1 MGFTEPVYDPERPGE
16 VGMEEVKA
24 LVGETLA
31 GRWETLKEK
40 VRVESGESL
49 SLRVLARRTLVNIWL
64 KWSIDQTR
72 R

>member
-1 MGFTEPVYDPERPGE
+1 
-16 VGMEEVKA
+16 MEEVKA